1 MSGSAGKVALVNS
14 TTALV
19 GTCPSTDATLV
30 DLVGYGSSAS
40 CALGS
45 PTGNLSNTTAAA
57 RKEDGCINTGNNN
70 ADFSVT
76 APTPPNRAPPS
87 KDCEAP
93 PPPPPPVKRKQVG

>member
-1 MSGSAGKVALVNS
+1 MSGTAGKVALVNS

-19 GTCPSTDATLV
+19 GTCPSTDAALV

-45 PTGNLSNTTAAA
+45 PTGNLSNTTAAV
-57 RKEDGCINTGNNN
+57 RKDDGCITTGNNN

-76 APTPPNRAPPS
+76 APTPRNRPPPTQH
-87 KDCEAP
+87 CAAP
-93 PPPPPPVKRKQVG
+93 PPPHTEKRPEG